1 MNMKAK
7 LALLGGIPVRSN
19 DFPPYNTISETEIKA
34 AVDVLETGMLSGF
47 VANPGPDFLGGKWV
61 LELENAFCEKFGCK
75 YAVSVNSATSG
86 LHAALA
92 AAGVGPND
100 EVIVSPYS
108 MSASA
113 TSVVMCGA
121 KPVFVDI
128 EEDTFCLDV
137 EQVAARITPNTKA
150 IMAVNIFGQSADLT
164 PLRKIADLHSI
175 ALIEDN
181 AQAPAAQYNGKWT
194 GTIGDMG
201 IFSLNRHKT
210 MQCGEGGVIITNDE
224 RLAHR
229 LRMVRNH
236 GEAVLPEWEDDTL
249 RNGNEDI
256 IGYNYRLT
264 ELQASIAKPQLL
276 RLEELNQSRVDLA
289 NYLTGKLKDFN
300 FLKAPVIRDNS
311 THVYYL
317 YPMIYSPEK
326 LGLSRDVFIDAM
338 KAEGMPV
345 SNYCRPLYRLPLY
358 TNKFGSLDNYN
369 IENFPNVERCW
380 QEAMIVTPICRPP
393 LDTSH
398 IDEFILAIEKI
409 EKHSSE
415 LQNLGKL

>member
-1 MNMKAK
+1 MRNSK
-7 LALLGGIPVRSN
+7 LALLGGEPVRTKN
-19 DFPPYNTISETEIKA
+19 LPPYNTISETEIKA

-92 AAGVGPND
+92 AAGVGVGD
-100 EVIVSPYS
+100 EVIVSPYT

-113 TSVVMCGA
+113 TSAVMCGA
-121 KPVFVDI
+121 KPIFVDI
-128 EEDTFCLDV
+128 EADTFCLDV
-137 EQVAARITPNTKA
+137 EQVAARITPKTKA
-150 IMAVNIFGQSADLT
+150 IMAVNIFGQSSDLT

-181 AQAPAAQYNGKWT
+181 SQAPAAQYNGKWT

-210 MQCGEGGVIITNDE
+210 MQCGEGGVVITDDF

-236 GEAVLPEWEDDTL
+236 GEVVLPEWEDDSL
-249 RNGNEDI
+249 KNGNEDI

-276 RLEELNQSRVDLA
+276 RLEELNQIRIELA
-289 NYLTGKLKDFN
+289 SYLTEKLKDFN

-338 KAEGMPV
+338 KSEGMPV
-345 SNYCRPLYRLPLY
+345 SNYVMPLNRIPLYS
-358 TNKFGSLDNYN
+358 KIFGS
-369 IENFPNVERCW
+369 IENYQPKNYPVVEKFW
-380 QEAMIVTPICRPP
+380 KETMVVTSICRPP
-393 LDTSH
+393 LDKTH
-398 IDEFILAIEKI
+398 IDEFISAIKKI
-409 EKHSSE
+409 EQHAQE
-415 LQNLGKL
+415 LSNRVNL